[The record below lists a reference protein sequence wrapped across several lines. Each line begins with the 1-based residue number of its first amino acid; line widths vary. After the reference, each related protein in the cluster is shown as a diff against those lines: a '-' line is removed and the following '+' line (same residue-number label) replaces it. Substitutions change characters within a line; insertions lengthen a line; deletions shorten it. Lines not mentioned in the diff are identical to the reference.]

1 MPYLIKN
8 QEEAEGKFVV
18 YDFKLGNS
26 EGENNTLGRT
36 DCVIYDLRFMIFD
49 FRLGRLLICRRVL
62 EEMVYDF
69 KF

>member
-18 YDFKLGNS
+18 YDFKLGNR

-36 DCVIYDLRFMIFD
+36 HCVIYDL
-49 FRLGRLLICRRVL
+49 
-62 EEMVYDF
+62 
-69 KF
+69 